1 MVMFPMNYREN
12 KDVSK
17 TNKQIYLA
25 GLEQLIAVR
34 EKAAARHRKE
44 YIGGILDD
52 PERYRKDYKEMLG
65 WPLVGHK
72 ADAVPNVSSE
82 KLSDEDGYSI
92 YRMQIEV
99 LEGVKLSGLLFKQN
113 SDEKKPL
120 VIVQH
125 GNEGTPEL
133 ASGFYGSTSNYN
145 NMVQRV
151 VAQGVHV
158 FAPQL
163 FLWHM
168 QNFGVPYDREAVD
181 ARLKR
186 VGSSLTAVE
195 VYGIT
200 RILDYFQ
207 EQNYVSY
214 FGMVGLSYGAFY
226 TIYTAAIEKRIKAAL
241 ACSYFCDRDKYLWSD
256 WTWFKSAE
264 RFNDAEVAC
273 LIYPRKLYLEM
284 GDHDNIFDYKNTLAS
299 FEDIKRVC
307 GGAVDSWAKLTI
319 FDGDHEFYRNDE
331 DIISFVKDIM

>member
-1 MVMFPMNYREN
+1 MIYREN

-17 TNKQIYLA
+17 KNKQEYLV
-25 GLEQLIAVR
+25 GLEQLIQTR
-34 EKAAARHRKE
+34 EQAAAMQRRE
-44 YIGGILDD
+44 YIRGIIND
-52 PERYRKDYKEMLG
+52 PELYRNEFKEMLG
-65 WPLVGHK
+65 WPLVGHT
-72 ADAVPNVSSE
+72 AEGVPSVNCE

-99 LEGVKLSGLLFKQN
+99 LEGVKLSGLLFKQYGKC
-113 SDEKKPL
+113 KKPL

-125 GNEGTPEL
+125 GKDGTPEL
-133 ASGFYGSTSNYN
+133 VSGFYGSTSNYN
-145 NMVQRV
+145 NLVRRV
-151 VAQGVHV
+151 VSQGVHV

-163 FLWHM
+163 FLWHTEEY
-168 QNFGVPYDREAVD
+168 GLPYDRDAID

-186 VGSSLTAVE
+186 VGSSITAVE

-207 EQNYVSY
+207 AQDYVSN
-214 FGMVGLSYGAFY
+214 FGMVGMSYGAFY
-226 TIYTAAIEKRIKAAL
+226 TVYTAAIEKRIKAAL
-241 ACSYFCDRDKYLWSD
+241 ACSYFCERDQFLWSD
-256 WTWFKSAE
+256 WTWFRSAE

-299 FEDIKRVC
+299 FEDIKQVY
-307 GGAVDSWAKLTI
+307 GDAVDSWAKLRI

-331 DIISFVKDIM
+331 DILSFIQDIM

>member
-1 MVMFPMNYREN
+1 MNYRE
-12 KDVSK
+12 DREVSK
-17 TNKQIYLA
+17 INKQEYLA
-25 GLEQLIAVR
+25 GLEQLIVIR
-34 EKAAARHRKE
+34 EKNAAEQRKKFISGVVE
-44 YIGGILDD
+44 D
-52 PERYRKDYKEMLG
+52 PERYRREYKEMLG
-65 WPLVGHK
+65 WPLVGHC
-72 ADAVPNVSSE
+72 ADTVPNVSSV
-82 KLSDEDGYSI
+82 KLADEDGYSI

-99 LEGVKLSGLLFKQN
+99 LEGVKLSGLLFKQ
-113 SDEKKPL
+113 EGEGKKPL

-133 ASGFYGSTSNYN
+133 VSGFYGSTSNYN

-168 QNFGVPYDREAVD
+168 QNFDVPYDREAVD

-200 RILDYFQ
+200 RIIDYFQ
-207 EQNYVSY
+207 QQEYVSN
-214 FGMVGLSYGAFY
+214 FGMVGMSYGAYY
-226 TIYTAAIEKRIKAAL
+226 TIHTAAIEKRIKAAL
-241 ACSYFCDRDKYLWSD
+241 ACSYFCDRDKYLWGD
-256 WTWFKSAE
+256 WTWFRSAE

-273 LIYPRKLYLEM
+273 MICPRKLYLAM

-299 FEDIKRVC
+299 FEDMKRVY
-307 GGAVDSWAKLTI
+307 GDKIDSWAKLTI
-319 FDGDHEFYRNDE
+319 FDGNHEFYRSDE
-331 DIISFVKDIM
+331 DIISLIQDLT